1 VLPPLSSEIVQAA
14 RFLIAGLK
22 AGALEEAQIEKLVR
36 AVGTTQRGA
45 TPEESR
51 EALQKLSEGLAL
63 PDLAA
68 TEVAARVLGALI
80 ESGQDPQPAREP
92 MLDCLR
98 GVLPLCVELAD
109 AVRPQIGDSPPGLSE
124 YAVGKWLGRRANE
137 ALARTAAKM
146 PEAGEAWQRLQVVW
160 PGAIALLSADPEG
173 RAEAH
178 DLQPLVHELL
188 DLHEAAG
195 WLGAMLGVLHEEPYV
210 AIEPA
215 TGTAIAGRMSGVVE
229 NFQLNALLMD
239 AVPWTGK
246 RRISRAALAVVTG
259 EGPQQS
265 KETIVGTWQLYSY
278 AALGPDGSLP
288 DAPDPETTI
297 WDEGMP
303 ADIPVLDGHRVIVL
317 RPAPAGRS
325 WLAQRMFPSLRA
337 SLTREVLDADA
348 VAGWLARIGEAA
360 AATR

>member
-1 VLPPLSSEIVQAA
+1 VSSEIAQAA

-22 AGALEEAQIEKLVR
+22 TGALEEEQVQRLVR
-36 AVGTTQRGA
+36 AVGATQRGA

-51 EALQKLSEGLAL
+51 AALLKLAEGLEL
-63 PDLAA
+63 PDLAGA
-68 TEVAARVLGALI
+68 EVAARVLGALI
-80 ESGQDPQPAREP
+80 EAGHDPQPARAP

-98 GVLPLCVELAD
+98 GVLPLCVTLAE
-109 AVRPQIGDSPPGLSE
+109 AVRPRIGDSPPGLSD

-137 ALARTAAKM
+137 ALERTAKEL
-146 PEAGEAWQRLQVVW
+146 PEEAQAWQRLQVVW
-160 PGAIALLSADPEG
+160 PGAIALLSADPEA
-173 RAEAH
+173 RAEGAE
-178 DLQPLVHELL
+178 LAPLVHELL

-195 WLGAMLGVLHEEPYV
+195 WLGAMLGVLHEEPYI

-246 RRISRAALAVVTG
+246 RRISRQALAVYTG

-265 KETIVGTWQLYSY
+265 KETIVAAWELYSY
-278 AALGPDGSLP
+278 AALNPDGTLP
-288 DAPDPETTI
+288 AEPDPETVI

-303 ADIPVLDGHRVIVL
+303 ADIPVVDGHRVIVL
-317 RPAPAGRS
+317 RPATSERS
-325 WLAQRMFPSLRA
+325 WRAQRMFAGLPA

-348 VAGWLARIGEAA
+348 VAGWLAQIGEAA
-360 AATR
+360 AAAR

>member
-1 VLPPLSSEIVQAA
+1 MSSEIAQAA

-22 AGALEEAQIEKLVR
+22 TGALEEAQVEKLVR
-36 AVGTTQRGA
+36 AVGATQRGA

-51 EALQKLSEGLAL
+51 EALLKLSEGLAL
-63 PDLAA
+63 PDPAA
-68 TEVAARVLGALI
+68 AEVAARVLGALI
-80 ESGQDPQPAREP
+80 ESGHDPQPAREP
-92 MLDCLR
+92 MLNCLR
-98 GVLPLCVELAD
+98 GVLPLCVQLAE

-137 ALARTAAKM
+137 ALARTAKKM

-173 RAEAH
+173 RAEAAE
-178 DLQPLVHELL
+178 LQPLVHELL

-215 TGTAIAGRMSGVVE
+215 TRTAIAGRMSGVVE
-229 NFQLNALLMD
+229 NLQLNALLMD

-246 RRISRAALAVVTG
+246 RRISPNALAVARG
-259 EGPQQS
+259 EGPQQI
-265 KETIVGTWQLYSY
+265 KETITATWELYSY
-278 AALGPDGSLP
+278 AAFGPDGTLP
-288 DAPDPETTI
+288 DEPDPETRI

-303 ADIPVLDGHRVIVL
+303 ADIPVIDGHRVIVL
-317 RPAPAGRS
+317 RTTSAQRS
-325 WLAQRMFPSLRA
+325 WPAQRMFPILKA
-337 SLTREVLDADA
+337 SLTREVLDEDA
-348 VAGWLARIGEAA
+348 IERWLAKIGEAA

>member
-1 VLPPLSSEIVQAA
+1 VSSEIAQAA

-22 AGALEEAQIEKLVR
+22 TGALEEAQIEKLVR
-36 AVGTTQRGA
+36 AVGATQRGA
-45 TPEESR
+45 APEESR
-51 EALQKLSEGLAL
+51 EALRKLSEGLAL
-63 PDLAA
+63 PDLGA

-80 ESGQDPQPAREP
+80 ESGHDPQPAREP

-98 GVLPLCVELAD
+98 AVLPPCVQLAD
-109 AVRPQIGDSPPGLSE
+109 AVRSQIGDSPPGLSD
-124 YAVGKWLGRRANE
+124 YAVGKWLSRRANE
-137 ALARTAAKM
+137 ALARTAREMSEEGA
-146 PEAGEAWQRLQVVW
+146 AWQRLQVVW

-173 RAEAH
+173 RAEAGE
-178 DLQPLVHELL
+178 LQPLVHELL

-215 TGTAIAGRMSGVVE
+215 TATGIAGRMSGVVE
-229 NFQLNALLMD
+229 NLQLNALLMD
-239 AVPWTGK
+239 AVPWSGT
-246 RRISRAALAVVTG
+246 RRISRSALAVVRG
-259 EGPQQS
+259 DGPQQS
-265 KETIVGTWQLYSY
+265 KDTITATWELYSY
-278 AALGPDGSLP
+278 AALGPDGTLP
-288 DAPDPETTI
+288 DEPDPETLI

-317 RPAPAGRS
+317 RPATGQRS
-325 WLAQRMFPSLRA
+325 WPARRMFPILQA
-337 SLTREVLDADA
+337 SLTRDVLDADA